1 MFSLGFQCTSQFTS
15 PVKDAD
21 SETQVD
27 EIFVPRNDG
36 RVVSQVSAGILSPRN
51 EASGRYARPQSASDW
66 LGGEGR
72 VTAAFVSPRQPRP
85 ATTSGVRYQ
94 NLEPTPAPPPP
105 RLISKLE
112 TSKDQE
118 RPRLISS
125 NDPQSQ
131 PHLDENG
138 QSQARQRNIV
148 PHTDGPS
155 VSVFDYYTHPT
166 ETQLEHT
173 GLLSYPNGLPE
184 DLHQAC
190 TSPPPPIISYPITSD
205 ASFRGHAV
213 GVESSPQKNSS
224 PPPSVTSYPIP
235 TPPLSSENR
244 EDQLLPEEAEP
255 LRREVEAQRRML
267 QEHEHKMR
275 EQHGEL
281 VELTEQ
287 KRSLESKMESTVQH
301 VVKVMSEDKKRLSHR
316 IEVLGQ
322 EKAQMHNSNLQLQA
336 MVENMRRHL
345 GSLQAQLH
353 RDNDWSRKALTSFSE
368 LSADMSSEISSSNSR
383 REVSIASATR
393 MAEKRASVL
402 AAASKRDELGENISD
417 VAGRFA
423 QLDRANSRMLAQL
436 SKTEDEMKEFRAQ
449 NHQGKSREDAT
460 TDSTAAMQNRVKF
473 LETQLSALLNERN
486 IYRDRCE
493 TMSEKMKKQA
503 SDVLDKLSSS
513 NNHDSVRHW
522 SIQTG
527 GIKVLRIDSGATA
540 DRRSDRS
547 SDTGEKNKASAT
559 EIKAEDVQIL
569 DKLAEGTF
577 GVIHRAKWLSAL
589 VAVKKL
595 RSYTSSMTPQEVEAM
610 AIDFRREVHQLT
622 HLRHPNILSFYG
634 TFAEAGAIAIV
645 TGWPLKCKCSHDLL
659 SLFIRILTFS
669 EN

>member
-1 MFSLGFQCTSQFTS
+1 
-15 PVKDAD
+15 
-21 SETQVD
+21 
-27 EIFVPRNDG
+27 
-36 RVVSQVSAGILSPRN
+36 
-51 EASGRYARPQSASDW
+51 
-66 LGGEGR
+66 

-85 ATTSGVRYQ
+85 ATTSGVRHQ
-94 NLEPTPAPPPP
+94 NLEPTPAAPPP

-118 RPRLISS
+118 TPRLISS

-138 QSQARQRNIV
+138 QSQARQRDIV
-148 PHTDGPS
+148 PRTDSPS

-184 DLHQAC
+184 DLQQAC

-205 ASFRGHAV
+205 AVFS
-213 GVESSPQKNSS
+213 KISS

-235 TPPLSSENR
+235 TPPLSSEDR

-316 IEVLGQ
+316 IEVLDQ

-336 MVENMRRHL
+336 MVDNMRRHL
-345 GSLQAQLH
+345 ASLQAQLH

-449 NHQGKSREDAT
+449 NQQRKNREDAT
-460 TDSTAAMQNRVKF
+460 TDVLELKKEICDETRDKSPLKLQRPRVLQTSRSPSPCRVRTPSAGVPSFADNIAAMQNRVKF

-503 SDVLDKLSSS
+503 SDVLDRLSSS
-513 NNHDSVRHW
+513 NNHDNVRHW

-540 DRRSDRS
+540 ERRSDRS

-645 TGWPLKCKCSHDLL
+645 TGWTLRCKCSRD
-659 SLFIRILTFS
+659 FA
-669 EN
+669 